1 MVKQIKKIMVPL
13 AFSSF
18 SRDMVEFA
26 AQLARPFAA
35 ELILVNV
42 INERD
47 VEAVQ
52 RITSFGYEVN
62 EEDYVRAIEKQRVE
76 KVEAM
81 VREIDFP
88 EEKIHM
94 IFKVGRPAS
103 TLLKV
108 ALKED
113 ERIEELPP
121 ELSPWVIEM
130 KIEGNRLYFRLRLSP
145 GAPRPEEAAARLLG
159 LPVEEVLARGIKRIA

>member
-26 AQLARPFAA
+26 AQLAQPFEA

-108 ALKED
+108 ALREEVDMIVMGIKASTDLVHAFTGSVAEKLFRRSPITIVSYRD
-113 ERIEELPP
+113 ENNA
-121 ELSPWVIEM
+121 S
-130 KIEGNRLYFRLRLSP
+130 RLRKRL
-145 GAPRPEEAAARLLG
+145 EA
-159 LPVEEVLARGIKRIA
+159 

>member
-1 MVKQIKKIMVPL
+1 LERELPQGLRLREVRRVP
-13 AFSSF
+13 SP
-18 SRDMVEFA
+18 R
-26 AQLARPFAA
+26 RA
-35 ELILVNV
+35 E
-42 INERD
+42 D
-47 VEAVQ
+47 AEAL
-52 RITSFGYEVN
+52 FE
-62 EEDYVRAIEKQRVE
+62 
-76 KVEAM
+76 
-81 VREIDFP
+81 
-88 EEKIHM
+88 
-94 IFKVGRPAS
+94 
-103 TLLKV
+103 V

>member
-26 AQLARPFAA
+26 AQLARPFEA

-108 ALKED
+108 ALREEVDMIVMGIKAKTDLVHAFTGSVAEKLFRRSPITIVSYRD
-113 ERIEELPP
+113 ENNAR
-121 ELSPWVIEM
+121 
-130 KIEGNRLYFRLRLSP
+130 RLRKRL
-145 GAPRPEEAAARLLG
+145 EA
-159 LPVEEVLARGIKRIA
+159 